1 MSDIV
6 SKLRKLGDDNSIDMS
21 GRHTIAECLNA
32 FGGKDRRE
40 ISKAVK
46 GAFKPLAVPLLSF
59 SSIGMEFVGMTG
71 VQASFFQGN
80 TFFTLSG
87 GSIRE
92 GENGTVSF
100 KGSCKAIL
108 PSGGFKFISDIPVSG
123 RNKGLLLC
131 RKNGDSILAYANAS
145 YDCNFA
151 RFGGEE
157 EVYLKL
163 DIDGPLDCTTPI
175 KCNFK
180 LIQTQ

>member
-71 VQASFFQGN
+71 VQASFF
-80 TFFTLSG
+80 
-87 GSIRE
+87 R
-92 GENGTVSF
+92 
-100 KGSCKAIL
+100 AIHFL
-108 PSGGFKFISDIPVSG
+108 H
-123 RNKGLLLC
+123 
-131 RKNGDSILAYANAS
+131 
-145 YDCNFA
+145 
-151 RFGGEE
+151 
-157 EVYLKL
+157 
-163 DIDGPLDCTTPI
+163 
-175 KCNFK
+175 
-180 LIQTQ
+180 

>member
-6 SKLRKLGDDNSIDMS
+6 SKLRKLGEDNSIDMS

-40 ISKAVK
+40 ISKAVR
-46 GAFKPLAVPLLSF
+46 GAVRPLALPLLKF
-59 SSIGMEFVGMTG
+59 SGIGMEFVGMTG
-71 VQASFFQGN
+71 VQASFFQGD

-87 GSIRE
+87 GSINE
-92 GENGTVSF
+92 GVNGTASF
-100 KGSCKAIL
+100 KSVCKVTI
-108 PSGGFKFISDIPVSG
+108 SGMYKFTTDIPATG

-131 RKNGDSILAYANAS
+131 KVSNDSIVTYANAS
-145 YDCNFA
+145 HEANF
-151 RFGGEE
+151 GLIGSEE

-180 LIQTQ
+180 LVQTQ